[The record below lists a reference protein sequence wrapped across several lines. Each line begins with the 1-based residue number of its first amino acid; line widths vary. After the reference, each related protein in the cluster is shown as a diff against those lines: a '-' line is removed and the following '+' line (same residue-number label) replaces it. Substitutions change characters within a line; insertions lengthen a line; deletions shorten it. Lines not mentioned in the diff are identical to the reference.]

1 MRFLNSWNGSTERAA
16 HYFIAALLLCGLAAC
31 GEAPEPEAPAGPMM
45 ADADLKPL
53 VTVSGVSAGGYLAVQ
68 AHVALAHRIGGVAAL
83 AGGPYDCANGSIN
96 QALGPCISGAGID
109 VAAIQDRTNALAEA
123 GRIAPVAELSDT
135 RVWLYHSPDD
145 SVVNPRVSEALVRFY
160 AAYVAED
167 NIRFENAIG
176 AAHGWPT
183 LASGRACEDWG
194 GDFINACD
202 YDASGALLQHLYGD
216 LADRVA
222 ITSSLREIDMT
233 KYFPKGSDVAD
244 TGYLYVPAGCEASD
258 EGCRLHIALHGC
270 KQGMEF
276 LGDRFATQVGL
287 NEWAESNRIVVVYPQ
302 VESSMFNPKG
312 CWDWW
317 GYTDADYANRNGR
330 QVQGINRLIDA
341 FARSDLISQ

>member
-16 HYFIAALLLCGLAAC
+16 QLLVVALVFCSLAAC
-31 GEAPEPEAPAGPMM
+31 GEAPEPDAPAGPMM

-68 AHVALAHRIGGVAAL
+68 AHVALAHRIGGAAAL
-83 AGGPYDCANGSIN
+83 AGGPFDCANGSIN
-96 QALGPCISGAGID
+96 QALGPCISGEGID
-109 VAAIQDRTNALAEA
+109 VAAIQDRTSALAAA
-123 GRIAPVAELSDT
+123 GRIAPVAELADA

-145 SVVNPRVSEALVRFY
+145 SVVNPRVSEALSRFY

-167 NIRFENAIG
+167 NIRFENAVG

-183 LASGRACEDWG
+183 LTSGRTCDDWG

-216 LADRVA
+216 LAGRVA
-222 ITSSLREIDMT
+222 TVSSLREIDMSR
-233 KYFPKGSDVAD
+233 YFPKGAGVAD
-244 TGYLYVPAGCEASD
+244 TGYLYVPAACESSAK
-258 EGCRLHIALHGC
+258 GCRLHIALHGC

-302 VESSMFNPKG
+302 VESSMLNPKG

-330 QVQGINRLIDA
+330 QVRGIDRIIDA
-341 FARSDLISQ
+341 FARSDLVSQ